1 MLRMTATE
9 VDLIETF
16 AMRAARVGVRTRR
29 ASEAEVP
36 AVVLEIAASVDA
48 ESLAVAGSVPRR
60 EAIVA
65 AARERGVRL
74 AEPAEL
80 TPLERVDVGVS
91 VARMAVAESGS
102 LVAHSSSEDRRV
114 ELCADIH
121 VVLVD
126 EANVAASLDEGLA
139 LVGRIAAEGPSYVS
153 LISGPSRSADIEFTL
168 AVGVHGPREL
178 HAVMVSPA

>member
-1 MLRMTATE
+1 MTATE
-9 VDLIETF
+9 ADLIETF
-16 AMRAARVGVRTRR
+16 ATRVARVGVRTRR
-29 ASEAEVP
+29 APEAEAP

-48 ESLAVAGSVPRR
+48 QSLAVARNVPRR
-60 EAIVA
+60 EAIIA
-65 AARERGVRL
+65 AARERGLRV
-74 AEPAEL
+74 AEPADL
-80 TPLERVDVGVS
+80 TPLERVNVGVS

-102 LVAHSSSEDRRV
+102 LVVQSSSEDRRV
-114 ELCADIH
+114 ELCADVH

-126 EANVAASLDEGLA
+126 EASVVASLDEGLA
-139 LVGRIAAEGPSYVS
+139 LVGRVAAEGPSYVS